1 MKKICS
7 ALVLLSHPIHGAYAQ
22 KTTLTVYDYIDA
34 TAPGYAENEAIWQS
48 SSMKTA
54 ISPS

>member
-7 ALVLLSHPIHGAYAQ
+7 ALVLLLILSMGAYAQ

-34 TAPGYAENEAIWQS
+34 TAPGYAENEAIWQ
-48 SSMKTA
+48 KF
-54 ISPS
+54 ID